1 MEQKYLNN
9 KDIKKII
16 DEKISYK
23 MKILNIILLLNL
35 LIITLNL
42 ILSVLKLLKP

>member
-1 MEQKYLNN
+1 MEEKYLNN
-9 KDIKKII
+9 KDIEKII

-35 LIITLNL
+35 LIIILNL
-42 ILSVLKLLKP
+42 ILSV